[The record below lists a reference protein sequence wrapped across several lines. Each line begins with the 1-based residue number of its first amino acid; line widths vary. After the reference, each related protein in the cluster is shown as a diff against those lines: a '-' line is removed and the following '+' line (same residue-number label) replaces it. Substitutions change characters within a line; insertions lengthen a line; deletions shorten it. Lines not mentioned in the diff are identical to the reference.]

1 MPARDAFHETVK
13 LALGRERWLNIAP
26 ITLRY
31 GKTKLEVDLGAE
43 RFLIAQKG
51 SIQIAVEVK
60 SFAAASVV
68 YEFHQA
74 IGQYLHYRMVL
85 KRSQPQ
91 RIPYMALPT
100 EVYERSFQEKFFQ
113 DSVKENQVNLILVEA
128 SSKEIS
134 LWLPE
139 PKS

>member
-1 MPARDAFHETVK
+1 
-13 LALGRERWLNIAP
+13 
-26 ITLRY
+26 
-31 GKTKLEVDLGAE
+31 
-43 RFLIAQKG
+43 
-51 SIQIAVEVK
+51 
-60 SFAAASVV
+60 
-68 YEFHQA
+68 
-74 IGQYLHYRMVL
+74 VL

-100 EVYERSFQEKFFQ
+100 EVYERSFQEEFFQ

>member
-13 LALGRERWLNIAP
+13 LALGREGWLNIAP

-100 EVYERSFQEKFFQ
+100 EVYERSFQEEFFQ